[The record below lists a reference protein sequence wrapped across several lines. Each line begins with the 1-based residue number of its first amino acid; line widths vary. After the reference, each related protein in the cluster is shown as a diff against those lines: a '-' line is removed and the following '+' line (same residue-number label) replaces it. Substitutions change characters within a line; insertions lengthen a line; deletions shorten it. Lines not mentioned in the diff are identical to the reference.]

1 MVTGA
6 GINTIPQRAGRLN
19 AQRALHLSSAI
30 RASLCM
36 GPACDRCRLWR
47 RGVSNGRVMTQAAL
61 YPVRSDSSNP
71 PTLGL
76 APMTPSGITD
86 VLHACPGSGQVTQ
99 ALSRTCHICR
109 DRNHVGL
116 YTPGPHFQASSLAPV
131 SAGLRSLS
139 VLLSLDNQGTQEPE
153 RMDSAGAGQHV
164 PWRGARP
171 LAKCPHPAGS
181 LSSHA
186 AGWLKDSRNLDATCF
201 LPEPSVPLTPS
212 RPQPEGGRPG
222 RPPLPPP
229 PGSVGTARIW
239 GTIISFW

>member
-1 MVTGA
+1 MPCQEDRDLPGPRPLVTGA

-116 YTPGPHFQASSLAPV
+116 YTCSFFHRGNYLRHNCV
-131 SAGLRSLS
+131 S
-139 VLLSLDNQGTQEPE
+139 
-153 RMDSAGAGQHV
+153 
-164 PWRGARP
+164 
-171 LAKCPHPAGS
+171 
-181 LSSHA
+181 
-186 AGWLKDSRNLDATCF
+186 
-201 LPEPSVPLTPS
+201 
-212 RPQPEGGRPG
+212 
-222 RPPLPPP
+222 
-229 PGSVGTARIW
+229 
-239 GTIISFW
+239 